1 MALVAGNVGF
11 TGYQQP
17 NYAGIAEAAAL
28 PMQALNQAVG
38 QVGDYFKQQGEKKKL
53 IKQSDV
59 QIDAALKLFPDLA
72 PALQGYRDQLKDEN
86 LPLDERTAIADSISN
101 VINMGISE
109 MRNARNMLVEQ
120 QKLGLEQQYKAA
132 QLGMKAE
139 ELGLQRQKAL
149 MEAGELKE
157 TEISIFDPELGKE
170 RKEKVQIDKQ
180 GQYYDPETK
189 RPIINKEKYFY
200 GEEGGLGELPPTSQV
215 GGSASDLIASAAQM
229 NIGKLSTSKTPGT
242 QGGNVG
248 CADAICR
255 TFKQAT
261 GEELVPGGTL
271 STRKMAT
278 TLEND
283 PRFVKVPLDQ
293 AQKGDIVLTPR
304 KGNKAGHTGI
314 VLDGGA
320 IASNSSKGFAGKAP
334 GTFVQNYTI
343 DSWKRNVAPRN
354 PRETAAYRYVG
365 SQGIDNA
372 LAMNGDITQQAMGTP
387 QQQAEAARQI
397 EQGQQL
403 NLSTAQNTPQGA
415 IPTEPSMVAQQ
426 PQLPQPQRRMVRGI
440 PADGGKATP
449 VMMTSE
455 QVKNLEGQGFRV
467 SAIPNPDG
475 TFMVSGVTTGGS
487 SSGFDVITPDG
498 TRITYGGKGGLAQPK
513 PEQGRQLIPDPTSPT
528 GTRFVD
534 IPGGEAEKAAK
545 QEASAAEA
553 EKEKAIQD
561 GAVLIADID
570 RFIDYTGRMSRL
582 PFASPVRKAFA
593 AIGMEEQAEAENML
607 KSVKSVL
614 KFKTIA
620 ELRKASPTGST
631 GLGQVTQNEFDATAD
646 AWGALSIVGNPDI
659 QRERAIAVK
668 TRMLDLIHGNQKHR
682 DALLKSGAIS
692 QQQYNEIQSQYPG
705 AKQVSQEDANIQRWR
720 NTFTPQP
727 TQ

>member
-1 MALVAGNVGF
+1 MALVAGQVPVS
-11 TGYQQP
+11 GYRIPDYSGAAQA
-17 NYAGIAEAAAL
+17 AGAAAAAPYQVASGL
-28 PMQALNQAVG
+28 IG
-38 QVGDYFKQQGEKKKL
+38 QVGDYFKKQGEKKKL

-101 VINMGISE
+101 VINMGIGE

-215 GGSASDLIASAAQM
+215 SGSASDLIASAAQM

-283 PRFVKVPLDQ
+283 PRFVKVPLGQ

-372 LAMNGDITQQAMGTP
+372 LAMGGDMTQQAMGTP

-403 NLSTAQNTPQGA
+403 NLSTAQNLPQGA
-415 IPTEPSMVAQQ
+415 IQTEPSMTTQQ
-426 PQLPQPQRRMVRGI
+426 PQLPQSQRRMVRGI

-455 QVKNLEGQGFRV
+455 QVRNLASQGYKV
-467 SAIPNPDG
+467 DAIPTAEG
-475 TFMVSGVTTGGS
+475 GFMVSGVTTGGQAPRYTK
-487 SSGFDVITPDG
+487 TPEEE
-498 TRITYGGKGGLAQPK
+498 LQS
-513 PEQGRQLIPDPTSPT
+513 Q
-528 GTRFVD
+528 
-534 IPGGEAEKAAK
+534 
-545 QEASAAEA
+545 
-553 EKEKAIQD
+553 
-561 GAVLIADID
+561 
-570 RFIDYTGRMSRL
+570 RL
-582 PFASPVRKAFA
+582 TNLDK
-593 AIGMEEQAEAENML
+593 EQAELRSAGLSAAQDISQL
-607 KSVKSVL
+607 KQITGLLDTSVKTGFGREV
-614 KFKTIA
+614 IM
-620 ELRKASPTGST
+620 KAKR
-631 GLGQVTQNEFDATAD
+631 
-646 AWGALSIVGNPDI
+646 IVGADVANEE
-659 QRERAIAVK
+659 QFQALVGNEAMKNIALTK
-668 TRMLDLIHGNQKHR
+668 
-682 DALLKSGAIS
+682 GAIS
-692 QQQYNEIQSQYPG
+692 DREMEYFKTVLSPNMGKTTAGNKKIIDFKIKYAERASKIAKTITKMQSEGKSPFEIQE
-705 AKQVSQEDANIQRWR
+705 QVSNIIESEPIVSNSDIDSTPANQAESDANFLEGFRSGE
-720 NTFTPQP
+720 
-727 TQ
+727 

>member
-1 MALVAGNVGF
+1 MALVAGQVPVS
-11 TGYQQP
+11 GYRIP
-17 NYAGIAEAAAL
+17 DYSGAAAAGGAAAAAPYQVASGL
-28 PMQALNQAVG
+28 IG

-229 NIGKLSTSKTPGT
+229 NIGKLSTAKTPGT

-271 STRKMAT
+271 STREMAT

-283 PRFVKVPLDQ
+283 PRFVKVPLGQ

-372 LAMNGDITQQAMGTP
+372 LAMGGDMTQQAMGTP
-387 QQQAEAARQI
+387 QQQAMTAQQI
-397 EQGQQL
+397 EQGAGMA
-403 NLSTAQNTPQGA
+403 TAQTNQGV
-415 IPTEPSMVAQQ
+415 PTEPSMTTQQ

-440 PADGGKATP
+440 PADGGKVAP
-449 VMMTSE
+449 VIMTSE
-455 QVKNLEGQGFRV
+455 QVRNLASQGYKVDAVPTAEGG
-467 SAIPNPDG
+467 
-475 TFMVSGVTTGGS
+475 FMVSGVTAGGQ
-487 SSGFDVITPDG
+487 TPRY
-498 TRITYGGKGGLAQPK
+498 TKT
-513 PEQGRQLIPDPTSPT
+513 PEEELQSQ
-528 GTRFVD
+528 
-534 IPGGEAEKAAK
+534 
-545 QEASAAEA
+545 
-553 EKEKAIQD
+553 
-561 GAVLIADID
+561 
-570 RFIDYTGRMSRL
+570 RL
-582 PFASPVRKAFA
+582 TNLDK
-593 AIGMEEQAEAENML
+593 EQAELRSAGLSAAQDISQL
-607 KSVKSVL
+607 KQITGLLDTSVKTGFGREV
-614 KFKTIA
+614 IM
-620 ELRKASPTGST
+620 KAKRVVGAD
-631 GLGQVTQNEFDATAD
+631 VANEEQFQ
-646 AWGALSIVGNPDI
+646 ALVGN
-659 QRERAIAVK
+659 EAMKNIALTK
-668 TRMLDLIHGNQKHR
+668 
-682 DALLKSGAIS
+682 GAIS
-692 QQQYNEIQSQYPG
+692 DREMEYFKTVLSPNMGKTTAGNKKIIDFKIKYAERASKIAKTITKMQSEGKSPFEIQE
-705 AKQVSQEDANIQRWR
+705 QVSNIIESEPIVSNSDIDSTPANQAESDANFLEGFRSGE
-720 NTFTPQP
+720 
-727 TQ
+727 

>member
-1 MALVAGNVGF
+1 MALVAGQVPVS
-11 TGYQQP
+11 GYRIP
-17 NYAGIAEAAAL
+17 DYSGAAAAGGAAAAAPYQVASGL
-28 PMQALNQAVG
+28 IG

-229 NIGKLSTSKTPGT
+229 NIGKLSTAKTPGT

-271 STRKMAT
+271 STREMAT

-283 PRFVKVPLDQ
+283 PRFVKVPLGQ

-354 PRETAAYRYVG
+354 PSETAAYRYVG
-365 SQGIDNA
+365 SKGIDNA
-372 LAMNGDITQQAMGTP
+372 LAMGGDMTQQAMGTP
-387 QQQAEAARQI
+387 QQQAMTAQQI
-397 EQGQQL
+397 EQGAGMA
-403 NLSTAQNTPQGA
+403 TAQTNQGV
-415 IPTEPSMVAQQ
+415 PTEPSMTTQQ

-440 PADGGKATP
+440 PVGGGASTKKIEIVTGPTAQALNLDPRGTYEVSREDGNITGVQTITSAPTISETVKVEASKA
-449 VMMTSE
+449 E
-455 QVKNLEGQGFRV
+455 LDK
-467 SAIPNPDG
+467 A
-475 TFMVSGVTTGGS
+475 
-487 SSGFDVITPDG
+487 
-498 TRITYGGKGGLAQPK
+498 
-513 PEQGRQLIPDPTSPT
+513 
-528 GTRFVD
+528 
-534 IPGGEAEKAAK
+534 KAAK
-545 QEASAAEA
+545 DISIKTISEFVDKEGKPTEALQSAVGYGEA
-553 EKEKAIQD
+553 LAT
-561 GAVLIADID
+561 GIAQYAPILGTQSAKTRSDQQ
-570 RFIDYTGRMSRL
+570 RLSRL
-582 PFASPVRKAFA
+582 VES
-593 AIGMEEQAEAENML
+593 
-607 KSVKSVL
+607 SVL
-614 KFKTIA
+614 DA
-620 ELRKASPTGST
+620 AS
-631 GLGQVTQNEFDATAD
+631 
-646 AWGALSIVGNPDI
+646 
-659 QRERAIAVK
+659 
-668 TRMLDLIHGNQKHR
+668 
-682 DALLKSGAIS
+682 LLKPVSNTDLKMLI
-692 QQQYNEIQSQYPG
+692 QNRPQITDPVETWTEYFKEIRSILKDPNNYIDSVEPEKPQT
-705 AKQVSQEDANIQRWR
+705 ATEKLR
-720 NTFTPQP
+720 NKLQGR
-727 TQ
+727 

>member
-1 MALVAGNVGF
+1 MALVAGQVPVS
-11 TGYQQP
+11 GYQIPDYSGAAQA
-17 NYAGIAEAAAL
+17 AGAAGAA
-28 PMQALNQAVG
+28 PYQAMSGLIG

-101 VINMGISE
+101 VINMGIGE

-120 QKLGLEQQYKAA
+120 QKLGMEQQYKAA

-229 NIGKLSTSKTPGT
+229 NIGKLSTAKTPGT

-261 GEELVPGGTL
+261 GEEIVPGGTL

-372 LAMNGDITQQAMGTP
+372 LAMGGDMTQQAMGTP

-403 NLSTAQNTPQGA
+403 NLSTAQNLPQGA
-415 IPTEPSMVAQQ
+415 IQTEPLMTTQQ

-440 PADGGKATP
+440 PADGGKATS

-455 QVKNLEGQGFRV
+455 QVRNLASQGYKV
-467 SAIPNPDG
+467 DAIPTAEG
-475 TFMVSGVTTGGS
+475 GFMVSGVTTGGQAPRYTK
-487 SSGFDVITPDG
+487 TPEEE
-498 TRITYGGKGGLAQPK
+498 LQS
-513 PEQGRQLIPDPTSPT
+513 Q
-528 GTRFVD
+528 
-534 IPGGEAEKAAK
+534 
-545 QEASAAEA
+545 
-553 EKEKAIQD
+553 
-561 GAVLIADID
+561 
-570 RFIDYTGRMSRL
+570 RL
-582 PFASPVRKAFA
+582 TNLDK
-593 AIGMEEQAEAENML
+593 EQAELRSAGLSAAQDISQL
-607 KSVKSVL
+607 KQITGLLDTSVKTGFGREV
-614 KFKTIA
+614 IM
-620 ELRKASPTGST
+620 KAKR
-631 GLGQVTQNEFDATAD
+631 
-646 AWGALSIVGNPDI
+646 IVGADVANEE
-659 QRERAIAVK
+659 QFQALVGNEAMKNIALTK
-668 TRMLDLIHGNQKHR
+668 
-682 DALLKSGAIS
+682 GAIS
-692 QQQYNEIQSQYPG
+692 DREMEYFKTVLSPNMGRTTAGNKKIIDFKIKYAERASKIAKTITKMQSEGKSPFEIQE
-705 AKQVSQEDANIQRWR
+705 QVSNIIESEPIVSNSDIDSTPANQAESDANFLEGFRSGE
-720 NTFTPQP
+720 
-727 TQ
+727 